1 MTPWVHTAF
10 ALKANHEIPCQP
22 LLPPFCN
29 DTGEMYW
36 VWQLNRSLVV
46 GSKPC
51 NLKVQIE
58 IFIIGGLSFWYGNF
72 PNLNLL
78 LVWFSFSI
86 VWYEFRHLQAFKYH
100 SQCSHANFPE
110 RLPHQIPRANQS
122 IPWNSPTASEPQK
135 EALVSSTPPKM
146 NGWNPQITY
155 LERKMIWTKPPF
167 LDMFQSLI
175 FQGVSWQDYNYL
187 TRNLP
192 GNPR

>member
-1 MTPWVHTAF
+1 MNSSICFFNFTVTPWVHTAF

-36 VWQLNRSLVV
+36 VWQLNRSLVI

-78 LVWFSFSI
+78 LVCF
-86 VWYEFRHLQAFKYH
+86 FRLYDMGLDISKLSSTTHNVHIPTSQAVA
-100 SQCSHANFPE
+100 SPDPTRLFPS
-110 RLPHQIPRANQS
+110 LGIPQS
-122 IPWNSPTASEPQK
+122 I
-135 EALVSSTPPKM
+135 
-146 NGWNPQITY
+146 
-155 LERKMIWTKPPF
+155 
-167 LDMFQSLI
+167 
-175 FQGVSWQDYNYL
+175 
-187 TRNLP
+187 
-192 GNPR
+192 